1 MVAASQD
8 RATKMCLLIHTNFA
22 TDVSW
27 LFNLKFNIALDVAY
41 ESDASQRSLLACS
54 LTFLKKSGRLL
65 PPRSAL
71 DPFSAWGP
79 MLLEGG

>member
-22 TDVSW
+22 TDI
-27 LFNLKFNIALDVAY
+27 LKKFYGDLNIALDIAY

-79 MLLEGG
+79 ILLEGG